1 MKRRIL
7 CPTDFSKN
15 AQNAI
20 EYAVKLFKNETCVFY
35 ILNTY
40 NAEPYTMELAIARDL
55 EEFRKKSIGGL
66 RAILEWLSH
75 DDNSRNHEF
84 HVVSECGN
92 LLDIIKTMVD
102 KQDIEM
108 VVMGTQGA
116 TNSRIEIFGSQT
128 VLAIEEIRNCPVLA
142 IPSKTI
148 YKEIKEIVFPTDY
161 RTTFKRRE
169 FQYLVD
175 IAKMSNSSIVVLNVV
190 NKNESLDEDQVNNK
204 NLLKD
209 YFEDLDYSFH
219 TLKNN
224 DVQAAINSFIES
236 RGSDMV
242 SFINRRHSF
251 FGMILSRPMVKNLNY
266 HTGIPVLALHEIRR

>member
-55 EEFRKKSIGGL
+55 EEFREKSIGGL
-66 RAILEWLSH
+66 RVILEWLSH

-128 VLAIEEIRNCPVLA
+128 VLAMEEIRNCPVLA

>member
-55 EEFRKKSIGGL
+55 EEFREKSIGGL
-66 RAILEWLSH
+66 RVILEWLSH

-128 VLAIEEIRNCPVLA
+128 VLAMEEIRNCPVLA

-209 YFEDLDYSFH
+209 HFEDLDYSFH
-219 TLKNN
+219 TLKNK

>member
-15 AQNAI
+15 AQNDI

-55 EEFRKKSIGGL
+55 EEFREKSISGL
-66 RAILEWLSH
+66 RVILEWLSH

-128 VLAIEEIRNCPVLA
+128 VLAMEEIRNCPVLA

>member
-55 EEFRKKSIGGL
+55 EEFREKSISGL
-66 RAILEWLSH
+66 RVILEWLSH

-128 VLAIEEIRNCPVLA
+128 VLAMEEIRNCPVLA

-219 TLKNN
+219 TLKNK

>member
-66 RAILEWLSH
+66 RVILEWLSH

-116 TNSRIEIFGSQT
+116 TNSRIEICGSQT
-128 VLAIEEIRNCPVLA
+128 VLAMEEIRNCPVLA

>member
-55 EEFRKKSIGGL
+55 EEFREKSIGGL
-66 RAILEWLSH
+66 RVILEWLSH

-128 VLAIEEIRNCPVLA
+128 VLAMEEIRNCPVLA

-219 TLKNN
+219 TLKNK

>member
-55 EEFRKKSIGGL
+55 EEFREKSISGL
-66 RAILEWLSH
+66 RVILEWLSH

-128 VLAIEEIRNCPVLA
+128 VLAMEEIRNCPVLA

-148 YKEIKEIVFPTDY
+148 YKEIKEIVFPTDH

-190 NKNESLDEDQVNNK
+190 NKNESLDEDQVTNK

-219 TLKNN
+219 TLKNK
-224 DVQAAINSFIES
+224 DIQAAINSFIES

>member
-66 RAILEWLSH
+66 RVILEWLSH

-128 VLAIEEIRNCPVLA
+128 VLAMEEIRNCPVLA

-219 TLKNN
+219 TLKNK

-236 RGSDMV
+236 RRSDMV

>member
-1 MKRRIL
+1 MRTVLI
-7 CPTDFSKN
+7 PTDFSKN

-55 EEFRKKSIGGL
+55 EEFREKSIGGL
-66 RAILEWLSH
+66 RVILEWLSH

-128 VLAIEEIRNCPVLA
+128 VLAMEEIRNCPVLA

-190 NKNESLDEDQVNNK
+190 NKNESLDEDQVTNK

-219 TLKNN
+219 TLKNK

>member
-1 MKRRIL
+1 
-7 CPTDFSKN
+7 
-15 AQNAI
+15 
-20 EYAVKLFKNETCVFY
+20 
-35 ILNTY
+35 
-40 NAEPYTMELAIARDL
+40 
-55 EEFRKKSIGGL
+55 
-66 RAILEWLSH
+66 
-75 DDNSRNHEF
+75 
-84 HVVSECGN
+84 
-92 LLDIIKTMVD
+92 
-102 KQDIEM
+102 
-108 VVMGTQGA
+108 
-116 TNSRIEIFGSQT
+116 
-128 VLAIEEIRNCPVLA
+128 VLA

-219 TLKNN
+219 TLKNK
-224 DVQAAINSFIES
+224 DIQAAINSFIES

>member
-55 EEFRKKSIGGL
+55 EEFREKSIGGL
-66 RAILEWLSH
+66 RVILEWLSH

-128 VLAIEEIRNCPVLA
+128 VLAMEEIRNCPVLA

-190 NKNESLDEDQVNNK
+190 NNNESLDEDQVNNK

-219 TLKNN
+219 TLKNK

>member
-66 RAILEWLSH
+66 RVILEWLSH

-128 VLAIEEIRNCPVLA
+128 VLAMEEIRNCPVLA

-219 TLKNN
+219 TLKNK

>member
-1 MKRRIL
+1 MFY
-7 CPTDFSKN
+7 TN
-15 AQNAI
+15 
-20 EYAVKLFKNETCVFY
+20 FKISNF
-35 ILNTY
+35 
-40 NAEPYTMELAIARDL
+40 
-55 EEFRKKSIGGL
+55 F
-66 RAILEWLSH
+66 
-75 DDNSRNHEF
+75 
-84 HVVSECGN
+84 
-92 LLDIIKTMVD
+92 
-102 KQDIEM
+102 
-108 VVMGTQGA
+108 
-116 TNSRIEIFGSQT
+116 NSRIEIFGSQT
-128 VLAIEEIRNCPVLA
+128 VLAMEEIRNCPVLA

-190 NKNESLDEDQVNNK
+190 NKNESLDEDQVTNK

-219 TLKNN
+219 TLKNK

>member
-55 EEFRKKSIGGL
+55 EEFREKSIGGL
-66 RAILEWLSH
+66 RVILEWLSH

-128 VLAIEEIRNCPVLA
+128 VLAMEEIRNCPMLA

-190 NKNESLDEDQVNNK
+190 NKNESLDEDQVTNK

-219 TLKNN
+219 TLKNK
-224 DVQAAINSFIES
+224 DIQAAINSFIES

>member
-1 MKRRIL
+1 
-7 CPTDFSKN
+7 
-15 AQNAI
+15 
-20 EYAVKLFKNETCVFY
+20 
-35 ILNTY
+35 
-40 NAEPYTMELAIARDL
+40 MELAIARDL
-55 EEFRKKSIGGL
+55 EEFREKSIGGL
-66 RAILEWLSH
+66 RVILEWLSH

-128 VLAIEEIRNCPVLA
+128 VLAMEEIRNCPVLA

-219 TLKNN
+219 TLKNK

>member
-55 EEFRKKSIGGL
+55 EEFREKSIGGL
-66 RAILEWLSH
+66 RVILEWLSH

-128 VLAIEEIRNCPVLA
+128 VLAMEEIRNCPVLA

-148 YKEIKEIVFPTDY
+148 YKEIKEIFFPTDY

>member
-55 EEFRKKSIGGL
+55 EEFREKSISGL
-66 RAILEWLSH
+66 RVILEWLSH

-128 VLAIEEIRNCPVLA
+128 VLAMEEIRNCPVLA

-190 NKNESLDEDQVNNK
+190 NKNESLDEDQVTNK

-219 TLKNN
+219 TLKNK

>member
-55 EEFRKKSIGGL
+55 EEFRKKSISGL
-66 RAILEWLSH
+66 RVILEWLSH

-128 VLAIEEIRNCPVLA
+128 VLAMEEIRNCPVLA

-219 TLKNN
+219 TLKNK

>member
-55 EEFRKKSIGGL
+55 EEFREKSIGGL
-66 RAILEWLSH
+66 RVILEWLSH

-128 VLAIEEIRNCPVLA
+128 VLAMEEIRNCPVLA

-148 YKEIKEIVFPTDY
+148 YKEIKEIFFPTDY

-219 TLKNN
+219 TLKNK
-224 DVQAAINSFIES
+224 DIQAAINSFIES

>member
-55 EEFRKKSIGGL
+55 EEFREKSISGL
-66 RAILEWLSH
+66 RVILEWLSH

-128 VLAIEEIRNCPVLA
+128 VLAMEEIRNCPVLA

-190 NKNESLDEDQVNNK
+190 NKNESLDEDQVSNK

-219 TLKNN
+219 TLKNK

>member
-66 RAILEWLSH
+66 RVILEWLSH

-128 VLAIEEIRNCPVLA
+128 VLAMEEIRNCPVLA

-219 TLKNN
+219 TLKNK
-224 DVQAAINSFIES
+224 DIQAAINSFIES

>member
-66 RAILEWLSH
+66 RVILEWLSH

-128 VLAIEEIRNCPVLA
+128 VLAMEEIRNCPVLA

-190 NKNESLDEDQVNNK
+190 NNNESLDEDQVNNK

-219 TLKNN
+219 TLKNK

>member
-66 RAILEWLSH
+66 RVILEWLSH

-108 VVMGTQGA
+108 VVMDTQGA

-128 VLAIEEIRNCPVLA
+128 VLAMEEIRNCPVLA

>member
-66 RAILEWLSH
+66 RVILEWLSH

-128 VLAIEEIRNCPVLA
+128 VLAMEEIRNCPVLA

-190 NKNESLDEDQVNNK
+190 NKNESLDEDQVTNK

-219 TLKNN
+219 TLKNK
-224 DVQAAINSFIES
+224 DIQAAINSFIES

>member
-55 EEFRKKSIGGL
+55 EEFREKSIGGL
-66 RAILEWLSH
+66 RVILEWLSH

-128 VLAIEEIRNCPVLA
+128 VLAMEEIRNCPVLA

-190 NKNESLDEDQVNNK
+190 NKNESLDEDQVTNK

-219 TLKNN
+219 TLKNK

>member
-66 RAILEWLSH
+66 RVILEWLSH

-128 VLAIEEIRNCPVLA
+128 VLAMEEIRNCPVLA

-219 TLKNN
+219 TLKNK

-266 HTGIPVLALHEIRR
+266 HTGITVLALHEIRR

>member
-55 EEFRKKSIGGL
+55 EEFREKSISGL
-66 RAILEWLSH
+66 RVILEWLSH

-128 VLAIEEIRNCPVLA
+128 VLAMEEIRNCPVLA

-190 NKNESLDEDQVNNK
+190 NNNESLDEDQVNNK

-219 TLKNN
+219 TLKNK